1 MKVFRVVF
9 DLDDEEL
16 KTYAKCAIVL
26 TTDADKA
33 IQFVKEMYPNI
44 LKILID
50 AKFHIH
56 SMNPIGRENMM
67 RIIKRNGWSLS

>member
-16 KTYAKCAIVL
+16 KAYAMCVTAL

-33 IQFVKEMYPNI
+33 IKFVKEMYPYN
-44 LKILID
+44 LKILEVYEVTNKSI
-50 AKFHIH
+50 
-56 SMNPIGRENMM
+56 
-67 RIIKRNGWSLS
+67 LLL

>member
-9 DLDDEEL
+9 DLDDKEL
-16 KTYAKCAIVL
+16 KAYSMCATAL

-33 IQFVKEMYPNI
+33 IQFVKEMYPYN

-67 RIIKRNGWSLS
+67 RIIKRNGWSFS